1 MNREPETL
9 MRAPAPNP
17 STPEPDLKT
26 LTILQALEVV
36 LEELAADLDR
46 WEVAIPWEALEA
58 ATDLGVESSLE
69 LLGRPLEALV
79 DELGALAA
87 AAAQDNPGV

>member
-9 MRAPAPNP
+9 MRPPAPNP

-46 WEVAIPWEALEA
+46 WEVAIRGEALD
-58 ATDLGVESSLE
+58 ATADLGVASSLE

-79 DELGALAA
+79 DELGALDAP
-87 AAAQDNPGV
+87 AQDTPGV